1 MLSRV
6 ADSIYW
12 MARYMERAEN
22 LARLLNANQSLM
34 LDSGGQE
41 EDTFWQPIL
50 MATGDEEGYHKL
62 YSGYDAANIAA
73 YLTIQPENAN
83 SIVNCIRSARE
94 NARMIRDQI
103 TDEMWRSVN
112 DIYHFVTTDKGQ
124 QLYEQSLADWCDQI
138 TQGSNLFQGASR
150 ATMMRD
156 VSWQFLQIGTY
167 LERADKTSRLVDT
180 CSDVPLVIPPHPDA
194 QPLRWLSLLHSLS
207 AYHGYREHDNQLD
220 PRSVLEFLFLSDD
233 FARSVRFCLRE
244 VNRSLCTLVT
254 PPGALRE
261 HDPVRAAG
269 RLRASLDYGTIHE
282 ILDFGLHAY
291 IDDLQTRLNSL
302 GNDIFETFVLYAD
315 LAAVTPVAPAPV
327 RHEPLGAWHFRADND
342 DLQMQQQ
349 QQQQQQVQP

>member
-34 LDSGGQE
+34 LDAGAQQE
-41 EDTFWQPIL
+41 GADFWGPIL
-50 MATGDEEGYHKL
+50 MATGDEEGYHRL
-62 YSGYDAANIAA
+62 YAEPCAAHIAE
-73 YLTIQPENAN
+73 YLTVLPDNPN

-112 DIYHFVTTDKGQ
+112 DLYLFVTTDKGR
-124 QLYEQSLADWCDQI
+124 QLYEQSPADFCEQI
-138 TQGSNLFQGASR
+138 TQGSGLFQGAAR

-156 VSWQFLQIGTY
+156 VCWHFLQIGTY

-180 CSDVPLVIPPHPDA
+180 CSGVPLVTPPHPDA

-207 AYHGYREHDNQLD
+207 AYHGYREHDNQLN
-220 PRSVLEFLFLSDD
+220 PRSVLEFLFLSDR
-233 FARSVRFCLRE
+233 FARSVRFCTRE
-244 VNRSLCTLVT
+244 VDRSLRSLLT
-254 PPGALRE
+254 PPGAPKE
-261 HDPVRAAG
+261 HDPLRASG
-269 RLRASLDYGTIHE
+269 RLCASLDYGTIDE
-282 ILDFGLHAY
+282 IIDFGLHAY
-291 IDDLQTRLNSL
+291 IDDLQTRLNAL

-315 LAAVTPVAPAPV
+315 LAAANPPATV
-327 RHEPLGAWHFRADND
+327 RPESVGAWHAFQNTQ
-342 DLQMQQQ
+342 DLQVQQQ
-349 QQQQQQVQP
+349 QQQQQ